1 MPGTCNPNKHQLK
14 ERTTNTTKAMTHF
27 NECTK
32 ITLQIDGR
40 VCSTEMEGNE
50 HTATEIIE
58 AFIGLMVGQTFTER
72 TCYKAMNKIAEER
85 NHLFI
90 GGEKESN
97 EIDDSKNQYNYGL
110 YSTVVLTH
118 FKVPLPFDDV
128 EYMTTTEMHQYL
140 SMYNKEIQLHHLGV
154 ALKKLGFKLT
164 RAPATAPNHYRT
176 ARVWEVLKRH

>member
-1 MPGTCNPNKHQLK
+1 
-14 ERTTNTTKAMTHF
+14 MTHF
-27 NECTK
+27 NKCTK
-32 ITLQIDGR
+32 ISLQIDGR

-50 HTATEIIE
+50 HTASEIIE

-72 TCYKAMNKIAEER
+72 TCYKAMYNIAEER
-85 NHLFI
+85 NHFFI
-90 GGEKESN
+90 DDEKESN
-97 EIDDSKNQYNYGL
+97 DIDNSKNQYNHGF
-110 YSTVVLTH
+110 YSTVILTH

-140 SMYNKEIQLHHLGV
+140 SMYNKEIQLHQLGV
-154 ALKKLGFKLT
+154 ALKKLGFKST